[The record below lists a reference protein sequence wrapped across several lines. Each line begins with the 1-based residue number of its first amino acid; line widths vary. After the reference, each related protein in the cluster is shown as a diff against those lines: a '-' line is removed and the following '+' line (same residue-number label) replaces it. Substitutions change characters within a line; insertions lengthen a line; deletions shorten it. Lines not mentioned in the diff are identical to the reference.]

1 MPVPLAVSWHMP
13 TQNLASRP
21 ALRDLGLTI
30 GRFPTGPHNAITDL
44 KGVRVGHVT
53 HIEDHVPVPG
63 TDTRSRVRT
72 GVTAV
77 LPAAGDVYNNRLAAG
92 GFVLNGVGDMTGL
105 NQVLEWG
112 WLETPILLTS
122 TMSVGRVHAGTVRS
136 MMKRYPGLGHGSDVI
151 LPVVGETD
159 DSFLNDVRIPANT
172 EEDAVRAIRSARSG
186 PVAQGSV
193 GAGTGMTTFDFAG
206 GIGTSSR
213 IVALGQDSYLVG
225 VLVLSNFG
233 RMRNLTVE
241 GAVVG
246 RELDRILSRKGRRE
260 ESYGSVIVVVGT
272 DAPLISS
279 QLNRVSKRAALGLGR
294 VGSHAASTSGEIVIG
309 FSTRNRS
316 PRQGLGRRR
325 YLLQHFI
332 SDVFINELYEATI
345 EATEEA
351 VLNAISTSAGMD
363 GRDGHRARALPLDKV
378 FEILRRG
385 RRLEAPA
392 RRPRPSRP

>member
-1 MPVPLAVSWHMP
+1 MP
-13 TQNLASRP
+13 TQDLTFRP

-30 GRFPTGPHNAITDL
+30 GRFPTGPSNAITDL

-53 HIEDHVPVPG
+53 HIQDDVPVPG
-63 TDTRSRVRT
+63 TDTRTKVRT

-112 WLETPILLTS
+112 WLETPILLTN
-122 TMSVGRVHAGTVRS
+122 TMSVGRVHAGTVLS
-136 MMKRYPGLGHGSDVI
+136 MMKRYPKLGLRSDVI

-159 DSFLNDVRIPANT
+159 DSFLNDARIPANT
-172 EEDAVRAIRSARSG
+172 EDDAVRAILSARSG
-186 PVAQGSV
+186 PVTQGSV
-193 GAGTGMTTFDFAG
+193 GAGTGMMTFDFAG

-213 IVALGQDSYLVG
+213 VVDLGPDSYLVG

-246 RELDRILSRKGRRE
+246 RELDRLLSGKGRRE
-260 ESYGSVIVVVGT
+260 DSYGSVIVVVGT
-272 DAPLISS
+272 NAPLLSS

-294 VGSHAASTSGEIVIG
+294 VGSHAASTSGEIVVA

-316 PRQGLGRRR
+316 PRHQLGKRR

-332 SDVFINELYEATI
+332 SDVFVNELYEATI

-351 VLNAISTSAGMD
+351 VLNAISTSAGTD
-363 GRDGHRARALPLDKV
+363 GRAGHRARALPVDKV

-385 RRLEAPA
+385 RRLKALA
-392 RRPRPSRP
+392 RLPQPTRP